1 LAYSS
6 IAHAGYLL
14 VGLTA
19 VLASKNIN
27 EALFPSYAM
36 MYYLLVYLFMTIG
49 AFAIIVVMER
59 EGRGGEELSDYAGLS
74 TSRPFLAGAMAVFMF
89 SLAGIP
95 PLGGFFA
102 KFYVF
107 QSAIQHRLYHLTI
120 IAVLN
125 SVIAAFYYLR
135 VVYVM
140 YMQEERER
148 VKEPGYEAGV
158 LLTSVL
164 ILSLIMI
171 FLTGLAPSR
180 FLEIILLTF
189 RRFV

>member
-1 LAYSS
+1 
-6 IAHAGYLL
+6 
-14 VGLTA
+14 
-19 VLASKNIN
+19 
-27 EALFPSYAM
+27 
-36 MYYLLVYLFMTIG
+36 MTIG

-59 EGRGGEELSDYAGLS
+59 EGRGGEELNDYAGLS
-74 TSRPFLAGAMAVFMF
+74 VSRPFLAGAMAVFMF

-95 PLGGFFA
+95 PLG
-102 KFYVF
+102 
-107 QSAIQHRLYHLTI
+107 

-135 VVYVM
+135 VIYVM
-140 YMQEERER
+140 YMQEEKER

-158 LLTSVL
+158 LLNSVL
-164 ILSLIMI
+164 IISLIMI